1 MELEFLGFARMMS
14 GWLRLVV
21 VSACAVL
28 AVAAMPPAD
37 IPLAAA
43 FAAVAIA
50 WSVAYF
56 VWIRSGRRMRLL
68 TAVDLALVTGLC
80 LSQEYTVPASQD
92 LHGNTW
98 ILVTVSIVA
107 VGYQLTHPGLSGALA
122 ALLVVGADLAGVV
135 LDRPGTWG
143 VALPNV
149 LWLLV
154 QSALSHIFYRLLLRR
169 SRAADTAAASA
180 AAARLGWQVAE
191 ARRVAER
198 EHLAT
203 LHDTACATL
212 LMASVPGSLIRP
224 EVLRAQAW
232 RDLERLAPERRRMDD
247 VVLMEL
253 LSEEIAAHALQVL
266 VRSDAELGPVWWPAA
281 TALRDSV
288 GESLRNVARHAG
300 VNTAEV
306 SVRRVGH
313 RAVVTVQDRG
323 MGFDPADVPAHR
335 QGLARSVIGRMHTVG
350 GQATVE
356 SRPGEGTIVRLEW
369 PRG

>member
-1 MELEFLGFARMMS
+1 MELEFMGFARMAS

-28 AVAAMPPAD
+28 AVAAMPVAGM
-37 IPLAAA
+37 PLAAA
-43 FAAVAIA
+43 IAAVAIA
-50 WSVAYF
+50 WSVAYLA
-56 VWIRSGRRMRLL
+56 WIRSARRPRLL
-68 TAVDLALVTGLC
+68 AAVDLTLVTGLC
-80 LSQEYTVPASQD
+80 LSQSFTVPTSQA

-107 VGYQLTHPGLSGALA
+107 VGYQLTHPGAAGALA
-122 ALLVVGADLAGVV
+122 ALLVAGADLVGVI

-143 VALPNV
+143 AALPNV

-154 QSALSHIFYRLLLRR
+154 QSALSRSFYRLLLRR

-180 AAARLGWQVAE
+180 ATARLQWQVAE
-191 ARRVAER
+191 ARRTAER

-212 LMASVPGSLIRP
+212 LMVSVPGSWIRP
-224 EVLRAQAW
+224 EVLRAQAA

-247 VVLMEL
+247 IDLTEL
-253 LSEEIAAHALQVL
+253 LTEEIAAHALQI
-266 VRSDAELGPVWWPAA
+266 RARFDTGLGPVWRPAA
-281 TALRDSV
+281 GALRGSL
-288 GESLRNVARHAG
+288 GETLRNVIRHAG
-300 VNTAEV
+300 VTTAEV
-306 SVRRVGH
+306 RARRDGH
-313 RAVVTVQDRG
+313 RIVVTVQDRG
-323 MGFDPADVPAHR
+323 AGFDPADVPPHR

-350 GQATVE
+350 GRATVE
-356 SRPGEGTIVRLEW
+356 SCPGEGTTVRLEW

>member
-1 MELEFLGFARMMS
+1 MELEFLGFARTMS

-28 AVAAMPPAD
+28 AVAAMPVAG
-37 IPLAAA
+37 IPLTAV
-43 FAAVAIA
+43 FAAVTIA

-56 VWIRSGRRMRLL
+56 RWIRSGRNIRLL
-68 TAVDLALVTGLC
+68 TAVDLTLVTGLC
-80 LSQEYTVPASQD
+80 LTQAYTVPASQD
-92 LHGNTW
+92 RHGDTW

-107 VGYQLTHPGLSGALA
+107 VGYQMTHPGVAGALA
-122 ALLVVGADLAGVV
+122 ALLVAGADLVGVV
-135 LDRPGTWG
+135 LDRPATWG
-143 VALPNV
+143 AALPNV

-154 QSALSHIFYRLLLRR
+154 QSALSHTFYRLLLRR
-169 SRAADTAAASA
+169 SRAADSAAASA

-191 ARRVAER
+191 ARRTAER

-212 LMASVPGSLIRP
+212 LMASVPGSRIRP
-224 EVLRAQAW
+224 EVLRAQAR

-247 VVLMEL
+247 VVLTEL
-253 LSEEIAAHALQVL
+253 LAEEIASHALRVL
-266 VRSDAELGPVWWPAA
+266 VRGDAELGPVWWPAA
-281 TALRDSV
+281 AALRDSV

-300 VNTAEV
+300 VRTAEV
-306 SVRRVGH
+306 SVGRVGH
-313 RAVVTVQDRG
+313 RAVVIVQDRG
-323 MGFDPADVPAHR
+323 RGFDPAAVPAHR

-350 GQATVE
+350 GRATVE
-356 SRPGEGTIVRLEW
+356 SRPGEGTVVRLEW